1 MDIRE
6 FAEKVQKNIIKQ
18 MGKEVNVKLQEVRKN
33 NNVILQGLMIL
44 QPGQSVTPTI
54 YLDVFFQMYEQG
66 TTFQNIMEKIM
77 NAYQSGIPRNN
88 VDMNFFK
95 DFNEV
100 KPRIAYKLVNA
111 EQNQALLDEIPH
123 IIFLDLA
130 ICFYYAYSNKSL
142 GSGTIL
148 IYNSHVKMWNTNTA
162 ELLELAQINTVN
174 LFGVELKSMGEVIK
188 ELLGTAEESITLN
201 EEAPSYLE
209 ELPMK
214 ILSNKNRA
222 FGAVCMVIPGLLQKI
237 AESLRSNFFILPSSV
252 HELIIIADSGRED
265 VLQLQSMVQE
275 VNSTQVEPEELLS
288 NNVYYYN
295 RIIKKIN
302 ISS

>member
-1 MDIRE
+1 MNIQE

-44 QPGQSVTPTI
+44 QPGQSITPTI

-66 TTFQNIMEKIM
+66 TTFQSVMEKIM
-77 NAYQSGIPRNN
+77 NAYQSGIPKKR

-100 KPRIAYKLVNA
+100 KPRIAYKLINV
-111 EQNQALLDEIPH
+111 EQNQALLEEIPH

-130 ICFYYAYSNKSL
+130 ICFYYAYSDMNL

-148 IYNSHVKMWNTNTA
+148 IYNSHMKMWNTSIA
-162 ELLELAQINTVN
+162 ELLELAQINTIH
-174 LFGVELKSMGEVIK
+174 LFGVELKSMGEVIR
-188 ELLGTAEESITLN
+188 ELLGTTEQ
-201 EEAPSYLE
+201 PSYLE
-209 ELPMK
+209 EIPMK
-214 ILSNKNRA
+214 VLSNKNRA
-222 FGAVCMVIPGLLQKI
+222 FGAICMIYPDLLQKI
-237 AESLRSNFFILPSSV
+237 AEALHSNFYILPSSV
-252 HELIIIADSGRED
+252 HELIILADSGGED

-275 VNSTQVEPEELLS
+275 VNMTQVEPEELLS

-295 RIIKKIN
+295 RILKRII

>member
-6 FAEKVQKNIIKQ
+6 FAEKVQKNIIKK
-18 MGKEVNVKLQEVRKN
+18 MGKEVNVKLQEVMKN

-66 TTFQNIMEKIM
+66 TTFQSIMDKIM
-77 NAYQSGIPRNN
+77 NAYHSGIPKNN
-88 VDMNFFK
+88 VDMNFFR

-100 KPRIAYKLVNA
+100 KPRIAYKLINA
-111 EQNQALLDEIPH
+111 EQNQALLENIPH

-130 ICFYYAYSNKSL
+130 ICFYYAYSDMNL
-142 GSGTIL
+142 GNGTIL
-148 IYNSHVKMWNTNTA
+148 IYNTHVKMWNTNTA
-162 ELLELAQINTVN
+162 ELLELAQINTIH

-188 ELLGTAEESITLN
+188 ELLGWEVESCSFLK
-201 EEAPSYLE
+201 

-214 ILSNKNRA
+214 VLSNKNRA
-222 FGAVCMVIPGLLQKI
+222 FGAVCMIYPGLLEKI
-237 AESLRSNFFILPSSV
+237 AESLHSNFYILPSSV
-252 HELIIIADSGRED
+252 HETIIIADSGSED
-265 VLQLQSMVQE
+265 LLHLQTMVKE

-295 RIIKKIN
+295 RIIKKIK

>member
-1 MDIRE
+1 MNIQE
-6 FAEKVQKNIIKQ
+6 FAEKVRKNIIKE
-18 MGKEVNVKLQEVRKN
+18 MGKEVDVKLQEVRKN

-44 QPGQSVTPTI
+44 QPGQSITPTI

-66 TTFQNIMEKIM
+66 TTFQRIMEKIM
-77 NAYQSGIPRNN
+77 NAYQSGIPRKD

-95 DFNEV
+95 NFKEV
-100 KPRIAYKLVNA
+100 KPRIAYKLINV
-111 EQNQALLDEIPH
+111 EQNQVLLEEIPH

-130 ICFYYAYSNKSL
+130 ICFYYAYSDMNL

-148 IYNSHVKMWNTNTA
+148 IYNSHVQMWNTSIA
-162 ELLELAQINTVN
+162 ELLELAQTNTIH
-174 LFGVELKSMGEVIK
+174 LFGVELKPMGEVIR
-188 ELLGTAEESITLN
+188 ELLGTIEQ
-201 EEAPSYLE
+201 PSYIE

-214 ILSNKNRA
+214 VLSNKNRA
-222 FGAVCMVIPGLLQKI
+222 FGAVCMIYPDLLQKI
-237 AESLRSNFFILPSSV
+237 AESLHSNFYILPSSV

-275 VNSTQVEPEELLS
+275 VNMTQVEPEELLS

-295 RIIKKIN
+295 RVIKKIS
-302 ISS
+302 IS